1 MCVDHVQLNNP
12 AWRKAR
18 KQERGMALIL
28 VLLTLLLLSAIG
40 LGMMFMSTTE
50 TSINS
55 NYRDTQL
62 AFFAARAGL
71 EEVRDRARTNS
82 TTPLSMP
89 TAMPPAANSILY
101 VTNSA
106 GGTDVV
112 DPQNMGSLYPDDEFC
127 HETFGAWALAATP
140 GVTCAAGSGPPS
152 AYVMPYTPSI
162 SPNSGTASALKYK
175 WARITLKQNGS
186 LTQNGAVPSAAVDAA
201 APPATPICWQTS
213 NKQEIPVTA
222 LGAYATCQAAQNA
235 GKDASPVYLVTSLAV
250 TPQGSRRMAQYEMAS
265 LTISP
270 PGAALALDGPAASFS
285 PRPSSSNFT
294 INGTDTG
301 SAGYSGPGSCTAAA
315 GSTVVPAIS
324 TGDAVGVATIDAS
337 LTTNPNRS
345 SNYTGSGPA
354 PSVVNQGTTGTGALS
369 GTWSTPSTLDALVSS
384 IANMAT
390 STYTCPIGTPCSP
403 TGGVVGSNSA
413 PQITYVNGDFNYGT
427 ATGAGVLV
435 VTGTLSFSGAAAFN
449 GLILVIGQGVVTEN
463 GGGNGGFNGS
473 IFVAKTQSACA
484 AGTVPPCAELAALGT
499 PTYNWNGGGTSQIQY
514 NSCWANIGNSLS
526 FKAIAMREEMY

>member
-1 MCVDHVQLNNP
+1 
-12 AWRKAR
+12 
-18 KQERGMALIL
+18 MALIL

-40 LGMMFMSTTE
+40 LGMMYMSTTE

-62 AFFAARAGL
+62 AFFAVRAGL

-82 TTPLSMP
+82 TAPLAMP

-106 GGTDVV
+106 GGADVV
-112 DPQNMGSLYPDDEFC
+112 DPKSMGSLYPDDEFC

-140 GVTCAAGSGPPS
+140 GVPCAAGSGPPN
-152 AYVMPYTPSI
+152 AYVMPYTASI
-162 SPNSGTASALKYK
+162 SPNTGTASALKYK

-186 LTQNGAVPSAAVDAA
+186 LTQNGAVPSAAVDPAA
-201 APPATPICWQTS
+201 TPATEICWQTS

-235 GKDASPVYLVTSLAV
+235 GKDASPVYMVTSLAV
-250 TPQGSRRMAQYEMAS
+250 TPKGSRRMAQYEMAS

-285 PRPSSSNFT
+285 PRPSSANFN

-301 SAGYSGPGSCTAAA
+301 SAGYSGPGSCTATP

-324 TGDAVGVATIDAS
+324 TGDAVGVATIDTT
-337 LTTNPNRS
+337 LTANPNRS

-354 PSVVNQGTTGTGALS
+354 PSVVNQGATGTGALS

-390 STYTCPIGTPCSP
+390 STYTCPIGSPCSP
-403 TGGVVGSNSA
+403 TGNLVGTPSA
-413 PQITYVNGDFNYGT
+413 PQITFVNGDFNYGN
-427 ATGAGVLV
+427 AQGAGVLV
-435 VTGTLSFSGAAAFN
+435 VTGTVSFSGNFAFD
-449 GLILVIGQGVVTEN
+449 GLVLVIGQGVVTSAA
-463 GGGNGGFNGS
+463 GGGNGYFNGS
-473 IFVAKTQSACA
+473 VFVAKTQSACA

-499 PTYNWNGGGTSQIQY
+499 PTFNWNGGGNNFIHY